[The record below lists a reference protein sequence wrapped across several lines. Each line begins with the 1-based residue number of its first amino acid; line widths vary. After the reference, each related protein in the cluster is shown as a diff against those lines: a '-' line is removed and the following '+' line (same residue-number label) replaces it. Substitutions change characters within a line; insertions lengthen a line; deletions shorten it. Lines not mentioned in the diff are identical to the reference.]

1 MISNEN
7 CFNILFWHTGM
18 CFENIQLSLKKWRK
32 QIMKSIFTLLIST
45 VISILSFAN
54 HDEGTLSVSYL
65 GSDAIYVTVNNTRYS
80 DNDRDVVIENLRAG
94 YQTVTV
100 YKERTKRRKNGWIFG
115 NGNGIF
121 GNGYEVLYSSSVYVK
136 PGYFT
141 DVVINRFG
149 KAMVDETPMDSYGR
163 RGNNDNTD
171 RGNDGD
177 GRDRDHNRGRDHDRK
192 NGGLGNNGDDKDRD
206 HHGDT
211 GNGGWG
217 NNDDN
222 RDRDHGRDNGNG
234 GWGNNGNNG
243 TYGRPMNDRDFDR
256 AKEAIRHEVFDNTR
270 LDIAKHIINQ
280 NMMTTM
286 QVKELVQMFSFDN
299 SKLDLAKYAYTYTTD
314 RNNYYLIYDA
324 FSFSDSKEKLAR
336 YIREFR

>member
-1 MISNEN
+1 MY
-7 CFNILFWHTGM
+7 
-18 CFENIQLSLKKWRK
+18 FENIQLSLKKWRK

-45 VISILSFAN
+45 VISIASFAN
-54 HDEGTLSVSYL
+54 HDEGTL
-65 GSDAIYVTVNNTRYS
+65 NNTRYS
-80 DNDRDVVIENLRAG
+80 DNDHEVVIENLKGG

-100 YKERTKRRKNGWIFG
+100 YKERTKRKKNGWIFG

-121 GNGYEVLYSSSVYVK
+121 GNGYDVLYSSSVYVK

-149 KAMVDETPMDSYGR
+149 KAMVDETPMDDYGR
-163 RGNNDNTD
+163 RGDDRNDDGYGRDRDRGNGGRD
-171 RGNDGD
+171 KKCENKDRNRDRDYDNGGRGNDG
-177 GRDRDHNRGRDHDRK
+177 RDR
-192 NGGLGNNGDDKDRD
+192 
-206 HHGDT
+206 
-211 GNGGWG
+211 
-217 NNDDN
+217 DN
-222 RDRDHGRDNGNG
+222 RDRDHGND

-243 TYGRPMNDRDFDR
+243 SYGRPMNDRDFDR
-256 AKEAIRHEVFDNTR
+256 AKEAIRREVFDNTR
-270 LDIAKHIINQ
+270 LDIAKHIVNQ

-286 QVKELVQMFSFDN
+286 QVKELVQMFSFDD

>member
-1 MISNEN
+1 
-7 CFNILFWHTGM
+7 M

-80 DNDRDVVIENLRAG
+80 DNDREVVIENLKGG

-121 GNGYEVLYSSSVYVK
+121 GNGYEVLYSSSIYVK

-149 KAMVDETPMDSYGR
+149 KAMVDETPMDDYGR
-163 RGNNDNTD
+163 RGDD
-171 RGNDGD
+171 GNDDGY
-177 GRDRDHNRGRDHDRK
+177 GRDRDRGHGGRDKKCDNKDR
-192 NGGLGNNGDDKDRD
+192 NHDRD
-206 HHGDT
+206 H

-234 GWGNNGNNG
+234 GWGNGGNNG
-243 TYGRPMNDRDFDR
+243 TYGRPMNDRNFDR
-256 AKEAIRHEVFDNTR
+256 AKEAIRREVFDNTR
-270 LDIAKHIINQ
+270 LDIAKHIVNQ

-286 QVKELVQMFSFDN
+286 QVKELVQMFSFDD

>member
-1 MISNEN
+1 
-7 CFNILFWHTGM
+7 
-18 CFENIQLSLKKWRK
+18 
-32 QIMKSIFTLLIST
+32 MKSIFTLLIST
-45 VISILSFAN
+45 VISIASFAN

-80 DNDRDVVIENLRAG
+80 DNDRDIVIENLKGG
-94 YQTVTV
+94 YQTITV

-115 NGNGIF
+115 NGNSIF
-121 GNGYEVLYSSSVYVK
+121 GNGYEVLYTSSVYVK

-149 KAMVDETPMDSYGR
+149 KAMVDETPMDDYGR
-163 RGNNDNTD
+163 RGNS
-171 RGNDGD
+171 GNDDGY
-177 GRDRDHNRGRDHDRK
+177 GRDRDR
-192 NGGLGNNGDDKDRD
+192 
-206 HHGDT
+206 
-211 GNGGWG
+211 GNGGR
-217 NNDDN
+217 DKKCDN
-222 RDRDHGRDNGNG
+222 KDRNHDRDHGNGGRDNDNGDRDNMDRNRDNRDQGNG
-234 GWGNNGNNG
+234 DWGNNGNNG
-243 TYGRPMNDRDFDR
+243 SYGKPMSNRDFDR

-270 LDIAKHIINQ
+270 LDIAKHIVNQ

-286 QVKELVQMFSFDN
+286 QVKELVQMFSFDD
-299 SKLDLAKYAYTYTTD
+299 SKLDLSKYAYTYTTD